1 MTTMSMARRRYRGFG
16 RVRGFGRARGGLAV
30 LALGLPLAAIAAVC
44 LAAPL
49 LPLHDPQLQ
58 VLSNAL
64 VPPAWLEGGTWSHP
78 LGTDHL
84 GRDVLARILHGGR
97 LTFVIAI
104 AGMLAG
110 AIPGT
115 LVGLLSGF
123 YRGVVDGV
131 LSRLVEAQLALPFI
145 LLAIAIIAARGRSIG
160 VLVSVLALIG
170 WAYYA
175 RVVRAE
181 TMSLRERPFVLG
193 LRCAGVPT
201 PRILFQHLLPN
212 LANTVLVLTTLQMGT
227 VILAESTLSFLGLGV
242 VSPQISW
249 GAMLADGR
257 DQISQAWWIATLP
270 GLAITIVVLL
280 VNLLGD
286 AMSSWLDP
294 KKRRY

>member
-1 MTTMSMARRRYRGFG
+1 MTAVKAAAPARARTRDKA
-16 RVRGFGRARGGLAV
+16 VRARGAGAVAAFATPLAV
-30 LALGLPLAAIAAVC
+30 IAVLC

-49 LPLHDPQLQ
+49 LPVPDPSVQ
-58 VLSNAL
+58 VLSDAL
-64 VPPAWLEGGTWSHP
+64 KPPAWLDGGDWSHP

-84 GRDVLARILHGGR
+84 GRDVFARILYGGM
-97 LTFVIAI
+97 LTFLIAI

-115 LVGLLSGF
+115 LLGLISGF
-123 YRGVVDGV
+123 YRGRADTVI
-131 LSRLVEAQLALPFI
+131 SRFVEAQLALPFI
-145 LLAIAIIAARGRSIG
+145 LLAIAIIAGSGRSLPG
-160 VLVSVLALIG
+160 LVLVLALFG
-170 WAYYA
+170 WAQYA

-181 TMSLRERPFVLG
+181 TLSLRERPFVLG

-201 PRILFQHLLPN
+201 PRILLAHMLPN
-212 LANTVLVLTTLQMGT
+212 VAGTVLVLTTLQIGT
-227 VILAESTLSFLGLGV
+227 VILAESALSFLGLGV

-257 DQISQAWWIATLP
+257 AHLTTAWWVAAFP
-270 GLAITIVVLL
+270 GLAITVCVLL

-286 AMSSWLDP
+286 ALRSWLDP

>member
-1 MTTMSMARRRYRGFG
+1 MTTINTIQKSPRTTRKPSVA
-16 RVRGFGRARGGLAV
+16 RARGTGSV
-30 LALGLPLAAIAAVC
+30 LAFGLPLAVIGLIC

-49 LPLHDPQLQ
+49 LPLPDPALQ
-58 VLSNAL
+58 TLGDAL
-64 VPPAWLEGGTWSHP
+64 QPPVWMDGGNWSHP

-84 GRDVLARILHGGR
+84 GRDVLSRIVHGGQ

-104 AGMLAG
+104 VGMLAG

-115 LVGLLSGF
+115 LAGLVSGF
-123 YRGVVDGV
+123 YRGAADAVI
-131 LSRLVEAQLALPFI
+131 SRFVEAQLALPFI
-145 LLAIAIIAARGRSIG
+145 LLAIAIIASRGRSLA
-160 VLVSVLALIG
+160 VLILVLALIG
-170 WAYYA
+170 WAQYA

-181 TMSLRERPFVLG
+181 TLSLRERPFVLG

-201 PRILFQHLLPN
+201 LRILLRHMLPN
-212 LANTVLVLTTLQMGT
+212 LAGTVLVLTTLQIGT
-227 VILAESTLSFLGLGV
+227 VILAESALSFLGLGV

-257 DQISQAWWIATLP
+257 DQLSHAWWVAAFP

-286 AMSSWLDP
+286 AMRSWLDP